1 MENSKD
7 TSKIN
12 IGPST
17 NIIDAL
23 KKRTEEDAQSQ
34 DQPSKES
41 SSSNLPVQT
50 DPNLSTQFIP
60 VYGGPE
66 EAKLLAKNSL
76 ATISKNLSPDLP
88 ENALET
94 ISSFIEKVARGP
106 GSILPMTCKGVSC
119 PFLNVCP
126 LHASSIALP
135 IGQKCPVEETLVV
148 LWVNKHLN
156 ALGITDINSPESSFD
171 MDMLYELATQ
181 ELIRYRCS
189 AKLSA
194 KPELTEERM
203 TSESFSGTP
212 IFSEVISPVLE
223 IMERSG
229 KNIARIRDALVATR
243 KAQLRAG
250 PIILDNTEKSAELRK
265 KALELQ
271 RKRELKEE
279 LKDAEFNV
287 VEEEDEDEEDE

>member
-1 MENSKD
+1 MYDDKIIVSRNESITGFFSK
-7 TSKIN
+7 
-12 IGPST
+12 
-17 NIIDAL
+17 L
-23 KKRTEEDAQSQ
+23 KEK
-34 DQPSKES
+34 DQPLNE
-41 SSSNLPVQT
+41 SSNLSLPAQV
-50 DPNLSTQFIP
+50 DPNLSTPFTP

-76 ATISKNLSPDLP
+76 ATISKNLSPNLP

-106 GSILPMTCKGVSC
+106 GSILPMTCKGMTC

-126 LHASSIALP
+126 LHAASIALP

-156 ALGITDINSPESSFD
+156 ALGITDINNPESSFD

-229 KNIARIRDALVATR
+229 KNIAKIRDALVATR

-250 PIILDNTEKSAELRK
+250 PVILDNTEKSAELRK

-279 LKDAEFNV
+279 LRDAEFSV
-287 VEEEDEDEEDE
+287 VEEDEDEEDE